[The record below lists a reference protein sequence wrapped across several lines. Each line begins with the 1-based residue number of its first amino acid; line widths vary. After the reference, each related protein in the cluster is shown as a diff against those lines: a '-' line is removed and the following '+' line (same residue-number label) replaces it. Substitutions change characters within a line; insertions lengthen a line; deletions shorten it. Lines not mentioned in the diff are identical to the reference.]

1 MTNEN
6 HIQMLLRTV
15 QAKGEEFFNVDSEF
29 PSMLTVSIF
38 PTQDGTFQVSLV
50 YSDNIPNNQ
59 GKYLDLP
66 SWVDK
71 SKWDYHDEL
80 YGEGSTLQ
88 LALSELLSQ
97 LDALTNLSKP
107 KHCSQQCSTYWLV
120 KDSNGQYYKHN
131 ENAIHWTQ
139 KQKDAQRFTCYG
151 EAKKI
156 SDCLNNQHSVS
167 RVIRIKGS

>member
-1 MTNEN
+1 MTDEN
-6 HIQMLLRTV
+6 HIQLLLRTV

-29 PSMLTVSIF
+29 PSMLSVSLF
-38 PTQDGTFQVSLV
+38 PTQDGTFQASLV
-50 YSDNIPNNQ
+50 YSNNIPDNN

-66 SWVDK
+66 IWVDE
-71 SKWDYHDEL
+71 SKWDYNDEL
-80 YGEGSTLQ
+80 YGEGTTLQ
-88 LALSELLSQ
+88 AALSDLLSQ
-97 LDALTNLSKP
+97 LDALTNLSRSKR
-107 KHCSQQCSTYWLV
+107 CVQQCTTYWLV

-139 KQKDAQRFTCYG
+139 KQKDAQRFACYG